1 MSAWFEGVTPE
12 QFRADFN
19 FYDAE
24 HHGYRSI
31 SGPGIGIQPRLELGE
46 VRSDGDL
53 RIIPVFMD
61 YGSGEDRRMEL
72 TIRISPDQKSYQFV
86 SWLPAESQNI

>member
-1 MSAWFEGVTPE
+1 M
-12 QFRADFN
+12 
-19 FYDAE
+19 
-24 HHGYRSI
+24 
-31 SGPGIGIQPRLELGE
+31 
-46 VRSDGDL
+46 RSDGDL

-61 YGSGEDRRMEL
+61 YESGEDRRMEL